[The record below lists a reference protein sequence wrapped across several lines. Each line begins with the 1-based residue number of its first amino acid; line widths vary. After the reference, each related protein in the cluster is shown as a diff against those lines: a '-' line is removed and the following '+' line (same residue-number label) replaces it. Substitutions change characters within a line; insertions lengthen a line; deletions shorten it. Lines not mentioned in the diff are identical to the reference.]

1 MCEELKG
8 EKGKRGRIRLKV
20 WENKIEIKMRKME

>member
-1 MCEELKG
+1 MCEEVKG

-20 WENKIEIKMRKME
+20 RENKIEIKMRK